1 MKKKYLIIIFSILT
15 LKIYSQEIEYFFTQE
30 CCSSSS
36 EIFSLVAKIENNY
49 DYSIISENDILKIN
63 TNNIKSIWGISF
75 TGYNNDD
82 DYISEISLNTGSGV
96 ISYPL
101 DYLKL
106 VNGITIPGIT
116 IDSTKKYKKES
127 MLLLPSYYYEVL
139 KTNNINTLFKYETYW
154 KNGYYDNIN
163 NNRYDSWAEI
173 FYPNCILITN
183 SYVCFYKSDC
193 EKDDYLH
200 NVTGLIIYLQKLNEN
215 KYKIEFYTLPSED
228 YSNGADATFES
239 LNSKQNHYI
248 ILEYDGDYVNIYLD
262 SETNRIDTYVI
273 SSDLIESKLKQLAEN
288 NSTTTNDI
296 TWPRHADGS
305 CDYDG
310 SKKIAA
316 VQTVKATPSTNV
328 AQNKT
333 MTVTENLKLRSGE
346 ATTSDVITVMSA
358 GTKVKILELGKAE
371 NIDGINSNWV
381 KVEVQAG
388 AKDRDGKTITKGTV
402 GWCFGGYLK

>member
-49 DYSIISENDILKIN
+49 DYSIISENDKLKIN

-200 NVTGLIIYLQKLNEN
+200 NVTGLIICLQKLYEN
-215 KYKIEFYTLPSED
+215 KYKIDFYTLPSED

-296 TWPRHADGS
+296 TWPRHADGT
-305 CDYDG
+305 CDYEDV
-310 SKKIAA
+310 SSVK
-316 VQTVKATPSTNV
+316 TVSTTNITP
-328 AQNKT
+328 NKT
-333 MTVTENLKLRSGE
+333 MTVTENLKLRSAE
-346 ATTSDVITVMSA
+346 ATTSEVITVMSA
-358 GTKVKILELGKAE
+358 GTKVKILELGKSE
-371 NIDGINSNWV
+371 TIDGISSNWV

-402 GWCFGGYLK
+402 GWCFGGYIR

>member
-15 LKIYSQEIEYFFTQE
+15 LKIYSQEIDYFFTQE

-36 EIFSLVAKIENNY
+36 EIFSLEAKIENNY

-63 TNNIKSIWGISF
+63 TNNIKSIWGTSF

-127 MLLLPSYYYEVL
+127 ILLLPSYYYEVL

-183 SYVCFYKSDC
+183 SYVYFSKSDC
-193 EKDDYLH
+193 DTDQYIHKF
-200 NVTGLIIYLQKLNEN
+200 TGLSISILKLSSN
-215 KYKIEFYTLPSED
+215 KYKIDFYTLPSED

-273 SSDLIESKLKQLAEN
+273 SSDLIKLKLKQLAEN
-288 NSTTTNDI
+288 NSTTINDI
-296 TWPRHADGS
+296 TWPRYADGT
-305 CDYDG
+305 CDYEDV
-310 SKKIAA
+310 SSVK
-316 VQTVKATPSTNV
+316 TVSSSSTNV
-328 AQNKT
+328 SPNKT
-333 MTVTENLKLRSGE
+333 MLVSENLKLRSGE
-346 ATTSDVITVMSA
+346 ATTTQVLTVMQA

-381 KVEVQAG
+381 KVEVLSG
-388 AKDRDGKTITKGTV
+388 AKDRDGKTIRTGTV
-402 GWCFGGYLK
+402 GWCYGGYLE